1 MTIPNLISMVRL
13 VGAPILLWL
22 ANNDHDIAVIF
33 VLIIASASD
42 YLDGKLARI
51 LKQQSKL
58 GEILDPTTDR
68 IYIAAILYLLWSRD
82 IFPNWL
88 EIGRAHV

>member
-22 ANNDHDIAVIF
+22 ANNDHDLAVIF

-58 GEILDPTTDR
+58 GEILDPDR
-68 IYIAAILYLLWSRD
+68 KSTRLNSSHIPLSRM
-82 IFPNWL
+82 PSS
-88 EIGRAHV
+88 A